1 MMRTV
6 KRLLSYM
13 KYFKWQFG
21 MGIAL
26 LLFSTVTDLGAPIIA
41 QRIIDNVIT
50 PAAATGVAFGD
61 TLMQLIVIYALLM
74 ISTVAFRYLSQITR
88 MKAANGSVKI
98 IRDQVYEKV
107 QKLPVEY
114 FDNLPAGKV
123 VARIT
128 NDTES
133 LRQQF
138 YVNAIGQILMNVM
151 YVIGTFIAIML
162 FNQILGL
169 ILLVLIPIMYFWS
182 KFYTKFAGVYNRR
195 ERDLN
200 SDINAKFNESIQG
213 MAIIQAFEQEEKM
226 DKEFSKINDEWYD
239 VMKKYVILDAS
250 SQFTVADFLRRITLL
265 ILMVYFST
273 QYINGTL
280 GISVGMLYLFSDY
293 ITRLYEPI
301 KGTIQQM
308 TFVQQAIAAGDRV
321 FELIDQESEE
331 NAVDKMTV
339 TNGQVKFSNVG
350 FGYTEEKKV
359 LKDIQFTAEP
369 GQTVALVGHTG
380 SGKSS
385 IMNLLFRF
393 YDPQEGI
400 IEIDGQNTK
409 LYSRQ
414 SVREQMGIVLQD
426 PFLFTGTILS
436 NITLDNPKISRETAM
451 KALKDVGGEDM
462 LSKFEKGL
470 DEPVVEKGNTLSSG
484 QRQLIS
490 FARAL
495 AFNPK
500 ILILDEATS
509 SIDTETEDIIQHAM
523 QVLKEG
529 RTTFIIAHRLST
541 IQHADQILVLD
552 QGEIVEEGDHM
563 SLLAQAGAYA
573 EMYQM
578 QKKGQKMDA

>member
-1 MMRTV
+1 MMKTV
-6 KRLLSYM
+6 KRLLSYV

-21 MGIAL
+21 IGISL

-50 PAAATGVAFGD
+50 PAAETGEAFGD
-61 TLMQLIVIYALLM
+61 TLLQLILIYAALM
-74 ISTVAFRYLSQITR
+74 LSTAAFRYFSQIIR
-88 MKAANGSVKI
+88 MKAANGSVKM

-107 QKLPVEY
+107 QKLPVQY

-138 YVNAIGQILMNVM
+138 YVTAIGQVLMNVM
-151 YVIGTFIAIML
+151 YVIGTFIAITL
-162 FNQILGL
+162 FNRILGL
-169 ILLVLIPIMYFWS
+169 ILLVLIPIMYFWA
-182 KFYTKFAGVYNRR
+182 KFYSKFAGEFNRR

-200 SDINAKFNESIQG
+200 SEVNAKFNESIQG
-213 MAIIQAFEQEEKM
+213 MSIIQAFEQEEKT

-250 SQFTVADFLRRITLL
+250 SQFTIADFLRRITLL
-265 ILMVYFST
+265 TLMVYFST

-293 ITRLYEPI
+293 ISRLYEPI

-308 TFVQQAIAAGDRV
+308 TFIQQAVAAGERV
-321 FELIDQESEE
+321 FELMDKEPEE
-331 NAVDKMTV
+331 NATEKMKMS
-339 TNGQVKFSNVG
+339 NGRVKFSNVG
-350 FGYTEEKKV
+350 FGYSDEKKV
-359 LKDIQFTAEP
+359 LKNIQFTAEP
-369 GQTVALVGHTG
+369 GETVALVGHTG

-393 YDPQEGI
+393 YDPQEGM

-436 NITLDNPKISRETAM
+436 NITLDNPAISRETAM
-451 KALKDVGGEDM
+451 KALQDVGGDDM

-470 DEPVVEKGNTLSSG
+470 DEPVVEKGSTLSSG

-523 QVLKEG
+523 DVLKEG

-541 IQHADQILVLD
+541 IQHANQILVLD
-552 QGEIVEEGDHM
+552 QGEIIEQGDHE
-563 SLLAQAGAYA
+563 SLLEQDGSYA
-573 EMYQM
+573 EMYKM
-578 QKKGQKMDA
+578 QKKGQKMVS

>member
-1 MMRTV
+1 MKTV

-21 MGIAL
+21 IGIAL
-26 LLFSTVTDLGAPIIA
+26 LLFSTITDLGAPIIA

-50 PAAATGVAFGD
+50 PAAETGEAFGD
-61 TLMQLIVIYALLM
+61 TLLQLVLIYAALM
-74 ISTVAFRYLSQITR
+74 LSTAAFRYFSQIIR
-88 MKAANGSVKI
+88 MKAANGSVKM

-107 QKLPVEY
+107 QKLPVQY

-138 YVNAIGQILMNVM
+138 YVTAIGQVLMNIM
-151 YVIGTFIAIML
+151 YVIGTFIAITL
-162 FNQILGL
+162 FNRILGL
-169 ILLVLIPIMYFWS
+169 ILLVLIPIMYFWA
-182 KFYTKFAGVYNRR
+182 KFYSKFAGEFNRR

-200 SDINAKFNESIQG
+200 SEVNAKFNESIQG
-213 MAIIQAFEQEEKM
+213 MSIIQAFEQEEKT

-250 SQFTVADFLRRITLL
+250 SQFTIADFLRRITLL
-265 ILMVYFST
+265 TLMVYFST

-293 ITRLYEPI
+293 ISRLYEPI

-308 TFVQQAIAAGDRV
+308 TFIQQAVAAGERV
-321 FELIDQESEE
+321 FELMDKEPEE
-331 NAVDKMTV
+331 NATEKMEMS
-339 TNGQVKFSNVG
+339 NGRVKFSNVG
-350 FGYTEEKKV
+350 FGYSDEKKV
-359 LKDIQFTAEP
+359 LKNIQFTAEP
-369 GQTVALVGHTG
+369 GETVALVGHTG

-393 YDPQEGI
+393 YDPQEGT

-409 LYSRQ
+409 LFSRQ

-436 NITLDNPKISRETAM
+436 NITLDNPAISRETAM
-451 KALKDVGGEDM
+451 KALQDVGGDDM

-470 DEPVVEKGNTLSSG
+470 DEPVVEKGSTLSSG

-523 QVLKEG
+523 DVLKEG

-541 IQHADQILVLD
+541 IQHANQILVLD
-552 QGEIVEEGDHM
+552 QGEIIEQGDHD
-563 SLLAQAGAYA
+563 SLLEQDGSYA
-573 EMYQM
+573 EMYKM
-578 QKKGQKMDA
+578 QKKGQKMVS

>member
-1 MMRTV
+1 MKTV

-13 KYFKWQFG
+13 KYFKCQFG
-21 MGIAL
+21 IGIAFL
-26 LLFSTVTDLGAPIIA
+26 LLSTVTDLGAPIMA

-50 PAAATGVAFGD
+50 PAAETGEAFSD
-61 TLMQLIVIYALLM
+61 TLMQLILIYAFLM
-74 ISTVAFRYLSQITR
+74 MSTAAFRYFSQIIR
-88 MKAANGSVKI
+88 MKAANGSVKM

-107 QKLPVEY
+107 QALPVEY

-138 YVNAIGQILMNVM
+138 YVTAIGQILMNVL
-151 YVIGTFIAIML
+151 YVIGTFTAITI
-162 FNQILGL
+162 FNRTLGL
-169 ILLVLIPIMYFWS
+169 ILLILIPLMYFWA
-182 KFYTKFAGVYNRR
+182 KFYSKYASVFNRR

-200 SDINAKFNESIQG
+200 SEVNAKFNESIQG
-213 MAIIQAFEQEEKM
+213 MSIIQAFEQEEKV

-239 VMKKYVILDAS
+239 VMKKYVLLDAT
-250 SQFTVADFLRRITLL
+250 SQFTIADLLRRLTLL

-293 ITRLYEPI
+293 ISRLYEPI

-308 TFVQQAIAAGDRV
+308 TFVQQAIAAGERV
-321 FELIDQESEE
+321 FELMDQEPEE
-331 NAVDKMTV
+331 NATEKISI
-339 TNGQVKFSNVG
+339 TNGQVKFSHVG
-350 FGYTEEKKV
+350 FGYNEEKKV

-393 YDPQEGI
+393 YDPQEGK
-400 IEIDGQNTK
+400 IEIDGQDTK
-409 LYSRQ
+409 LHSRQ
-414 SVREQMGIVLQD
+414 SVREKMGIVLQD

-436 NITLDNPKISRETAM
+436 NITLDNPKISRETAL
-451 KALKDVGGEDM
+451 KALNDVGGDDM

-470 DEPVVEKGNTLSSG
+470 DEPVVEKGSTLSSG

-523 QVLKEG
+523 DVLKEG

-541 IQHADQILVLD
+541 IQHANQILVLD
-552 QGEIVEEGDHM
+552 QGEIIEEGDHD
-563 SLLAQAGAYA
+563 SLLEQGGSYA
-573 EMYQM
+573 EMYNM
-578 QKKGQKMDA
+578 QKKGQEMVS